1 MHFRITS
8 SFQRYIL
15 IFKWKA
21 LHYNSYNNF
30 FSFTFS
36 LYFPFQFLL
45 HYLSVPKQ
53 ANQERDRQRKWGW
66 ERKRERKREKDW
78 IKWEVKKQWNK
89 GPSSKEKSQ
98 ISLWQGM
105 KLRVHWDS
113 FSFSFFTTSKPF
125 KHLFVYIHRRQII
138 FQLQTPWEMP
148 CSCHWGILPG
158 WYHCYLW
165 LRTWNVC
172 LDSGSD
178 EGMDRSLQAKNRL
191 LSYWGVTDLGI

>member
-53 ANQERDRQRKWGW
+53 ANQERDRQRKCEG
-66 ERKRERKREKDW
+66 ERERLERDW
-78 IKWEVKKQWNK
+78 IKWEVKKQ
-89 GPSSKEKSQ
+89 GSHGLSSSGNPQALALGSSELPWDLLPFPFYTTWKFFKFTFMST
-98 ISLWQGM
+98 LD
-105 KLRVHWDS
+105 KLYSRYR
-113 FSFSFFTTSKPF
+113 
-125 KHLFVYIHRRQII
+125 L
-138 FQLQTPWEMP
+138 
-148 CSCHWGILPG
+148 CCHWKSFQGAYSVCDWGSPG
-158 WYHCYLW
+158 PCKGWPRVAAYTLGLKEVEEFLVNEGCATVLLGRHRCQHY
-165 LRTWNVC
+165 C
-172 LDSGSD
+172 L
-178 EGMDRSLQAKNRL
+178 
-191 LSYWGVTDLGI
+191 